1 MGGIE
6 QPDTIAV
13 NPPILPRRAVHTPPA
28 ALSKT
33 EIGVPEIEP
42 SAVARSVGDV
52 FPGHRVKTG
61 R

>member
-1 MGGIE
+1 
-6 QPDTIAV
+6 
-13 NPPILPRRAVHTPPA
+13 
-28 ALSKT
+28 
-33 EIGVPEIEP
+33 VPEIEP